1 MWTDF
6 AERRSRSLTR
16 LGHSVSRITDLQ
28 MSNFAE
34 LKKAMLEGV
43 NDGLVGTTST
53 STNVP
58 TFQFR
63 AISSA
68 VDSESQ
74 DSFGR

>member
-1 MWTDF
+1 
-6 AERRSRSLTR
+6 
-16 LGHSVSRITDLQ
+16 

>member
-1 MWTDF
+1 
-6 AERRSRSLTR
+6 
-16 LGHSVSRITDLQ
+16 

-34 LKKAMLEGV
+34 LQKATLEGV
-43 NDGLVGTTST
+43 NYGLVGTTS
-53 STNVP
+53 SGTNVP